1 MRYNKTGR
9 LIKIRRCFT
18 KRLEKEHKLE
28 QRTQRSDERLGEQTW
43 GGGGG
48 TSLLLGSRMTRAERI
63 LGLMKE

>member
-43 GGGGG
+43 GGG
-48 TSLLLGSRMTRAERI
+48 
-63 LGLMKE
+63 